1 MYCDFLGNVMYGCW
15 WRLLFFFVGV
25 ILSWVK
31 LVMILNFFVIINF
44 KIVVIGI
51 FDKCGF
57 LF

>member
-1 MYCDFLGNVMYGCW
+1 MYGCW